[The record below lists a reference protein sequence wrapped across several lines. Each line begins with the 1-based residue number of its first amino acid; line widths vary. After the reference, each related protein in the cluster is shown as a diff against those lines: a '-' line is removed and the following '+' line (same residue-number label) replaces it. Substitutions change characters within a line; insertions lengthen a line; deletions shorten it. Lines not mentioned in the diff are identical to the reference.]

1 VTTIDNKILNFLD
14 CILNGISIGK
24 MSSIFTG
31 VKIIFGN
38 ISPACAT
45 SDHLFEVLGLDTEQ
59 RVQTSA
65 DAKI

>member
-1 VTTIDNKILNFLD
+1 
-14 CILNGISIGK
+14 

-45 SDHLFEVLGLDTEQ
+45 SDHLFEVLGLDTEHALNLLHA
-59 RVQTSA
+59 SG
-65 DAKI
+65 D

>member
-1 VTTIDNKILNFLD
+1 MGF
-14 CILNGISIGK
+14 SIGK